1 MSVTFFAQADMC
13 PDWPAE
19 RLALETQAL
28 AEHIEVWDRAYHDDG
43 ESLIA
48 DELYDQALARLENWQ
63 ACLDSPTP
71 HQPLTRVTSSDGTRT
86 HPAAQTG
93 LTKADEEGIRRFAS
107 RREDLWIQPKVD
119 GVAVTLRYQ
128 NGELVE
134 AVSRGDG
141 ERGQDWTV
149 RVQQLPG
156 VPVTLPEP
164 VSAVLQGELYW
175 RFGEPRAGTPA
186 RFGCPK
192 CRGRCHGAARPKPR
206 DAESHRIIRM
216 GLAGWPDAD
225 DRTAGTTDGA
235 GFRYGR
241 LHPLDQRPG
250 GGRRVARTV
259 V

>member
-1 MSVTFFAQADMC
+1 MSGRRITGMANLAAAWLMSVTFSAQADTC

-28 AEHIEVWDRAYHDDG
+28 AEHIEVWDRAYHDNG

-93 LTKADEEGIRRFAS
+93 LTKADEDGIRRFTS
-107 RREDLWIQPKVD
+107 RRDDLWIQPKVD

-128 NGELVE
+128 GGELVE

-141 ERGQDWTV
+141 ERGQDWTA

-175 RFGEPRAGTPA
+175 RLDSHVQA
-186 RFGCPK
+186 RQ
-192 CRGRCHGAARPKPR
+192 
-206 DAESHRIIRM
+206 
-216 GLAGWPDAD
+216 PD
-225 DRTAGTTDGA
+225 
-235 GFRYGR
+235 
-241 LHPLDQRPG
+241 
-250 GGRRVARTV
+250 
-259 V
+259 